1 MTVIAAE
8 TAGVDAGGALSPA
21 RLYLLRA
28 GYLVLVVGLGL
39 FMLPELVRHDPLAR
53 GVIPSLLGAVWL
65 LALIGLRWPLQMIPL
80 LLFELAWKTIWLLD
94 YGLGQWSSGR
104 MPATTLPPMRRASR
118 SAEAGSGSRKGP
130 ICKAGAPSRP
140 TRVASMK
147 LIGGEPMKLAT
158 NIFTGLS

>member
-1 MTVIAAE
+1 MMTVIAAE

-94 YGLGQWSSGR
+94 YGLWQWSSGR
-104 MPATTLPPMRRASR
+104 MPATFAEDFKAIAMGVVLMPIMIPWGYVVRQLRR
-118 SAEAGSGSRKGP
+118 
-130 ICKAGAPSRP
+130 
-140 TRVASMK
+140 
-147 LIGGEPMKLAT
+147 
-158 NIFTGLS
+158 